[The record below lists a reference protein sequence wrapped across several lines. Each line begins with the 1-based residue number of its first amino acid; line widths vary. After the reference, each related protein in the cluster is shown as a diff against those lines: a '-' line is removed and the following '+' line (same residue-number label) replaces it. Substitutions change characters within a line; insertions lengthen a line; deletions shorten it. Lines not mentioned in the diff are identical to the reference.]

1 MRQSSI
7 RKGTDGL
14 LGLIREPTGSG
25 LWQLRIGT
33 SRLMGRNL
41 RGGPESIEQFL
52 EDFSMACRRCRFS
65 APRGAI
71 AHTHL
76 RSTVAELADI
86 WTKYSNRP
94 FTRNFK
100 TADNRRERN
109 GRPIAVTGHAHAFH
123 APGPRFVQVMMQHID
138 SNVPLSLI
146 RTALRSSIV
155 KPRW

>member
-1 MRQSSI
+1 M
-7 RKGTDGL
+7 DAGL
-14 LGLIREPTGSG
+14 LVLIREPTGTG
-25 LWQLRIGT
+25 LWQLRIET

-52 EDFSMACRRCRFS
+52 EDFTVACRRCRFS

-109 GRPIAVTGHAHAFH
+109 GRPIAAKGHADAFL
-123 APGPRFVQVMMQHID
+123 APGPHFVQVMMQHID
-138 SNVPLSLI
+138 RAVPLSLI
-146 RTALRSSIV
+146 RTALRSSLA
-155 KPRW
+155 KWRS